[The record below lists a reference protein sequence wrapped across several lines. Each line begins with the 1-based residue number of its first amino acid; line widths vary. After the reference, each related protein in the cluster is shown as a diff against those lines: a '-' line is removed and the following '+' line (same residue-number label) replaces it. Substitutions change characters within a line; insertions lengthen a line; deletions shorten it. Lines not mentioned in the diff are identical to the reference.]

1 MAVYERRPTLVS
13 VSASQR
19 RRTRVAQRTH
29 ERSAAKVFTGLSV
42 TGVTTSAPKSIFT
55 DPVEF
60 LLVNE
65 GMIEVYAAFQGT
77 IGAGNTMDLNA
88 VIDGGVDLRFIRWTG
103 SVTNQTR
110 YSAPADA
117 GTNVA
122 FDGVTS
128 TRGGYQVRSQDL
140 AAGYHSLQ
148 FRFTVSGGTGSA
160 SSGRIAYRLSS

>member
-29 ERSAAKVFTGLSV
+29 ERSAAKVFTDLSV

-65 GMIEVYAAFQGT
+65 GMIEVYAAFDGT
-77 IGAGNTMDLNA
+77 IGAGQTMDLNA

-103 SVTNQTR
+103 SVTNQIR
-110 YSAPADA
+110 YSTPTDLD
-117 GTNVA
+117 GTTA
-122 FDGVTS
+122 